1 MDNKIY
7 FSDLPKPKFETRADE
22 LNSAIN
28 MLSLLLTYHRRVSM
42 TISDEQSALRLYSY
56 EMALETAI
64 SSLQRELSQL

>member
-22 LNSAIN
+22 LSSAIG
-28 MLSLLLTYHRRVSM
+28 MLGILLEYHRRVSM
-42 TISDEQSALRLYSY
+42 TISDERSALRLYLY